1 MASAEQ
7 LLNEA
12 QYAFQS
18 ITAGDSREN
27 RRNAAR
33 AKSLCQKIFR
43 KYPGTTEAV
52 VAHGIMMRLGA
63 EVPMPRVHESHN
75 TDNTVTVTEVVS
87 QDTSN
92 SGYSTEPRV
101 TPGSS
106 QGGEALDWAGLI
118 AVILGTSKAVLGIV
132 AFVAFILFGFV
143 GPFLFVPLLAIIF
156 LSSPFRNR
164 LQHDQS
170 RQVDEFIAKA
180 NAWIRERRRS
190 GRGLV

>member
-43 KYPGTTEAV
+43 KYPGTSEAV
-52 VAHGIMMRLGA
+52 VAHGIMMRLGQ
-63 EVPMPRVHESHN
+63 EPPRAHVHTSHS
-75 TDNTVTVTEVVS
+75 TDNSVTVTEVGS
-87 QDTSN
+87 HEAGDPA
-92 SGYSTEPRV
+92 EPFDWGGLLAV
-101 TPGSS
+101 TLGSS
-106 QGGEALDWAGLI
+106 KVVLGVIAFAGL
-118 AVILGTSKAVLGIV
+118 
-132 AFVAFILFGFV
+132 ILFGFL
-143 GPFLFVPLLAIIF
+143 GPLLFLPLLAIF
-156 LSSPFRNR
+156 LLTSPLRQTLKPEQR
-164 LQHDQS
+164 
-170 RQVDEFIAKA
+170 RQVNAFVTQA
-180 NAWIRERRRS
+180 NAWIRERRRA

>member
-52 VAHGIMMRLGA
+52 VAHGIMMRLGE
-63 EVPMPRVHESHN
+63 EVPMPRVHESHQA
-75 TDNTVTVTEVVS
+75 DGAVTVTEVTS
-87 QDTSN
+87 QGPDDTVAFDW
-92 SGYSTEPRV
+92 SGLLAV
-101 TPGSS
+101 VLGSS
-106 QGGEALDWAGLI
+106 KVVLGVIAFAGL
-118 AVILGTSKAVLGIV
+118 
-132 AFVAFILFGFV
+132 ILFGFL
-143 GPFLFVPLLAIIF
+143 GPLLFLPLLAFAF
-156 LSSPFRNR
+156 LTSPLR
-164 LQHDQS
+164 QSMKPDQR
-170 RQVDEFIAKA
+170 RQVNEFVIQA
-180 NAWIRERRRS
+180 NAWIRERRRA